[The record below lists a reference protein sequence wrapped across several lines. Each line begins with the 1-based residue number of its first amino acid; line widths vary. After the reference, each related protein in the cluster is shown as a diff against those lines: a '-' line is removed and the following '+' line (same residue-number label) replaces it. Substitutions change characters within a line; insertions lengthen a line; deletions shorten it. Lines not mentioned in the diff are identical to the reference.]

1 MLQFGRKIQEYGNG
15 QTGMAKKSKQNLPP
29 RRKRMKRSQRL
40 ESAKSWLE
48 TYEGNKVVKA
58 YRKRYGVNFEC
69 AFTELEMLG
78 VPIDPDYKER
88 VLESVA
94 AQEAAKRQKRARERA
109 RRADVWLEY
118 ADDETALE
126 RAGECV
132 SCDMFRPLE
141 DLGLCPG
148 CAAMLERDLIRQRD
162 WEYSGTAFLL
172 SDEAREEL
180 RRKIVAEYGEG
191 LELIDPV

>member
-1 MLQFGRKIQEYGNG
+1 
-15 QTGMAKKSKQNLPP
+15 
-29 RRKRMKRSQRL
+29 MKRPQRL

-48 TYEGNKVVKA
+48 TYVGDKIVKA
-58 YRKRYGVNFEC
+58 YRKRYGVDFEC

-78 VPIDPDYKER
+78 VSIDPDYKER

-94 AQEAAKRQKRARERA
+94 AQAAAKRQEQARERA
-109 RRADVWLEY
+109 RRADVWIEY

-132 SCDMFRPLE
+132 SCDKFRPLD
-141 DLGLCPG
+141 DLGLCPV

-162 WEYSGTAFLL
+162 WEYAASTALL
-172 SDEAREEL
+172 NEEDREAL
-180 RRKIVAEYGEG
+180 RQQVVAEYGER
-191 LELIDPV
+191 LELIESSRLAKRRFKKG

>member
-1 MLQFGRKIQEYGNG
+1 
-15 QTGMAKKSKQNLPP
+15 
-29 RRKRMKRSQRL
+29 MKRPQRL

-58 YRKRYGVNFEC
+58 YRKRCGVDFEC

-88 VLESVA
+88 VLETVA
-94 AQEAAKRQKRARERA
+94 AQAAAKRQKRARERA
-109 RRADVWLEY
+109 QRADVSIAY
-118 ADDETALE
+118 ADDEAALE

-132 SCDMFRPLE
+132 SCDQFRPLD
-141 DLGLCPG
+141 DLGLCLV

-162 WEYSGTAFLL
+162 WEYAAATALL
-172 SDEAREEL
+172 SDESREALGQEV
-180 RRKIVAEYGEG
+180 VAEYGEA
-191 LELIDPV
+191 LEPIG

>member
-1 MLQFGRKIQEYGNG
+1 
-15 QTGMAKKSKQNLPP
+15 MAKKRKQNLPP
-29 RRKRMKRSQRL
+29 RRKRMKRPQRL

-48 TYEGNKVVKA
+48 TYEGNNVVKA
-58 YRKRYGVNFEC
+58 YRKRYGVDHNC

-94 AQEAAKRQKRARERA
+94 TQAAAKRQKRARERA
-109 RRADVWLEY
+109 WRADVWIEY

-132 SCDMFRPLE
+132 SCDMFRPLD
-141 DLGLCPG
+141 DLGLCPV

-162 WEYSGTAFLL
+162 WEYAAATALL
-172 SDEAREEL
+172 DDEDREAL
-180 RRKIVAEYGEG
+180 RKQVVAEYGEG
-191 LELIDPV
+191 LELIAPSGPAKRRP